1 MPDSH
6 FKRITMIKRWQALG
20 KDYLST
26 HISSV
31 AKSTPFSAKSCS
43 TCCHLFS
50 FDTLFSHPKFRKQR
64 VLQKWEVREDCWLLW
79 RSLLLLYLV
88 PAKAQNADKTSRM
101 EIKVEKLLVKKIWDQ
116 GMDTQSLLMK
126 GIDMIF
132 SLTFFLVQNPEV
144 FILCFKKGEISS
156 WIHGWSGMRVVFG
169 WFLIKLSTLCLDT
182 QKHHSFLMK
191 FGKWC
196 LLSKRLCSLT
206 DRSIVFRFQCMLR
219 NDPDRFC
226 RTKLHFSNGFS

>member
-50 FDTLFSHPKFRKQR
+50 FDTLFSRPKFRKQR

-101 EIKVEKLLVKKIWDQ
+101 EIKVEKLLVKKIWDR
-116 GMDTQSLLMK
+116 GMDTQLLLMK

-132 SLTFFLVQNPEV
+132 SLTFF
-144 FILCFKKGEISS
+144 FSS
-156 WIHGWSGMRVVFG
+156 KSWSFYFMF
-169 WFLIKLSTLCLDT
+169 
-182 QKHHSFLMK
+182 
-191 FGKWC
+191 
-196 LLSKRLCSLT
+196 
-206 DRSIVFRFQCMLR
+206 
-219 NDPDRFC
+219 
-226 RTKLHFSNGFS
+226 